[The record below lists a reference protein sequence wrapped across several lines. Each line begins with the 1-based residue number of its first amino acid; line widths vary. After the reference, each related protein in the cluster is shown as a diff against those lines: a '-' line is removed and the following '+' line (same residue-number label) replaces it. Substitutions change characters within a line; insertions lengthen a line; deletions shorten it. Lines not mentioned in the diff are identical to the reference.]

1 MNMLTPKQTEVADRV
16 LDEESGARDHLV
28 VSLSG
33 AHAYGF
39 PSPDSDLDLK
49 AIHIEQTSR
58 LVGLS
63 PPALHGTRLEVID
76 GVEID
81 YSSNE
86 LGAALVGIVQGNG
99 NYVER
104 VLGALSLRTSPE
116 HEELRPIVQRSLS
129 KRIHR
134 HYQGFARGQLHE
146 FDAAEQP
153 TAKKLLYVLRTTL
166 TGIHVLRTGRVVT
179 DVTLLLDDFGF
190 GEASELVARKRA
202 GERVGLDEPMRVKW
216 RSQVERAFVALDDA
230 LANSPLPS
238 ESPNRDEVEAW
249 LLAVRRRH
257 WGSQGGA

>member
-1 MNMLTPKQTEVADRV
+1 MNVLTQREVEVADRA
-16 LDEESGARDHLV
+16 LDEESEARDHLV

-49 AIHIEQTSR
+49 AIHIERTSR

-63 PPALHGTRLEVID
+63 PPSLHATRLEVID

-86 LGAALVGIVQGNG
+86 LGGVLVGIVQGNG

-104 VLGALSLRTSPE
+104 VLGALPLRTSPE
-116 HEELRPIVQRSLS
+116 HAELVAIVERSLS

-134 HYQGFARGQLHE
+134 HYQGFARGQLQD
-146 FDAAEQP
+146 FDTAAQP

-179 DVTLLLDDFGF
+179 DVNLLLDDYGF
-190 GEASELVARKRA
+190 ADAAELVARKRA
-202 GERVGLDEPMRVKW
+202 GERVVLDEPLRAKW
-216 RSQVERAFVALDDA
+216 RSQVERAFTTLDEA
-230 LANSPLPS
+230 LAKSPLPTEAS
-238 ESPNRDEVEAW
+238 NRDEIEAW
-249 LLAVRRRH
+249 LLAVRRRR
-257 WGSQGGA
+257 W